1 MPQALSVSMPLV
13 LTISTGMLL
22 VALSRDSARVA
33 WKPFMPG
40 STTSIS
46 TRSGSSRLQVS
57 MPSSALPDASTWW
70 PLRSS
75 SWVSTAVSVGESSI
89 SRIFAIVCPTPR
101 SGVVDVLSD
110 GVEEFLAR
118 EWFGDVLLG
127 THDAPARLV
136 EQAVLGGQHDHR
148 RLLEHLIVLDQRAG
162 LVAVQARHHDVDED
176 DLRLLVGDLGE
187 RLETVGRGRDLGT
200 LALEQGLGG
209 AADGFRVIDHHHP
222 QAPEAAGATVVLRH
236 LQIPHARRFV
246 NAGAAANRLISQSAA
261 TLSSIVRATTKLNAT
276 QSATLAGTP
285 ANICQNLPR
294 NAGNAP
300 RRHCRDGPHRVDQDR
315 QGFHLRDA

>member
-1 MPQALSVSMPLV
+1 
-13 LTISTGMLL
+13 
-22 VALSRDSARVA
+22 
-33 WKPFMPG
+33 
-40 STTSIS
+40 
-46 TRSGSSRLQVS
+46 RSGSSRLQVS

-148 RLLEHLIVLDQRAG
+148 RLLEHLVVLDQRAG

-187 RLETVGRGRDLGT
+187 GLEAVSCGRDLGAF
-200 LALEQGLGG
+200 ALEQGLRG
-209 AADGFRVIDHHHP
+209 ASDGFRVIDHHHP
-222 QAPEAAGATVVLRH
+222 PAPQAAGATVVWRH
-236 LQIPHARRFV
+236 RSTPHAQRFV
-246 NAGAAANRLISQSAA
+246 NAGAAASRLISQPAA
-261 TLSSIVRATTKLNAT
+261 TLSSIVRAATKLNAT
-276 QSATLAGTP
+276 QSATRTRVP

-300 RRHCRDGPHRVDQDR
+300 RRHCRDGPDRVDQDR
-315 QGFHLRDA
+315 KGFQDRKSTRLNSSHVKNSYAVFCL